1 MNLLVLGCSIR
12 IFRYSFPPPRKVHSE
27 SQEQSLFFFHFD
39 SFCYGNAM
47 QEVGK
52 KVVFNDEKSFFL
64 CYVKLMKTRYLK
76 VGNVRRR
83 LSVSDGK
90 IPTVGISLKAQTE
103 RINGLL
109 EGYLRHFSA
118 NQKDWSCWMLLSA
131 AIT

>member
-1 MNLLVLGCSIR
+1 
-12 IFRYSFPPPRKVHSE
+12 
-27 SQEQSLFFFHFD
+27 
-39 SFCYGNAM
+39 M
-47 QEVGK
+47 QEVVNQ
-52 KVVFNDEKSFFL
+52 VVSDDENFL

-109 EGYLRHFSA
+109 G
-118 NQKDWSCWMLLSA
+118 
-131 AIT
+131 

>member
-1 MNLLVLGCSIR
+1 MKENP
-12 IFRYSFPPPRKVHSE
+12 IF
-27 SQEQSLFFFHFD
+27 
-39 SFCYGNAM
+39 
-47 QEVGK
+47 
-52 KVVFNDEKSFFL
+52 
-64 CYVKLMKTRYLK
+64 YLK

-83 LSVSDGK
+83 LSVSDGQ

-118 NQKDWSCWMLLSA
+118 NQKDFRCWILLRA

>member
-1 MNLLVLGCSIR
+1 MMKR
-12 IFRYSFPPPRKVHSE
+12 
-27 SQEQSLFFFHFD
+27 
-39 SFCYGNAM
+39 A
-47 QEVGK
+47 
-52 KVVFNDEKSFFL
+52 FFL
-64 CYVKLMKTRYLK
+64 CYVKFMKTRYLK
-76 VGNVRRR
+76 VGNIRRR
-83 LSVSDGK
+83 LSVSDYQ

>member
-1 MNLLVLGCSIR
+1 MK
-12 IFRYSFPPPRKVHSE
+12 F
-27 SQEQSLFFFHFD
+27 
-39 SFCYGNAM
+39 
-47 QEVGK
+47 
-52 KVVFNDEKSFFL
+52 
-64 CYVKLMKTRYLK
+64 MKTRDFK

-83 LSVSDGK
+83 LSVSDGQ
-90 IPTVGISLKAQTE
+90 IPTVDISLKAQTE

>member
-1 MNLLVLGCSIR
+1 MVMQCKRSEIR
-12 IFRYSFPPPRKVHSE
+12 
-27 SQEQSLFFFHFD
+27 LFLMMKRAF
-39 SFCYGNAM
+39 M
-47 QEVGK
+47 
-52 KVVFNDEKSFFL
+52 L
-64 CYVKLMKTRYLK
+64 CEIYETRYLK

-83 LSVSDGK
+83 LSVSDGQ

>member
-1 MNLLVLGCSIR
+1 
-12 IFRYSFPPPRKVHSE
+12 
-27 SQEQSLFFFHFD
+27 
-39 SFCYGNAM
+39 M

-83 LSVSDGK
+83 LSVCDGK
-90 IPTVGISLKAQTE
+90 IATVGISLKAQTE

>member
-1 MNLLVLGCSIR
+1 M
-12 IFRYSFPPPRKVHSE
+12 
-27 SQEQSLFFFHFD
+27 
-39 SFCYGNAM
+39 
-47 QEVGK
+47 
-52 KVVFNDEKSFFL
+52 
-64 CYVKLMKTRYLK
+64 KLMKTRYLK

-109 EGYLRHFSA
+109 EGVKLSHFSA

>member
-1 MNLLVLGCSIR
+1 MQYKR
-12 IFRYSFPPPRKVHSE
+12 SE
-27 SQEQSLFFFHFD
+27 IKLFLMMKR
-39 SFCYGNAM
+39 A
-47 QEVGK
+47 
-52 KVVFNDEKSFFL
+52 FL

-76 VGNVRRR
+76 VGNVIRR

-90 IPTVGISLKAQTE
+90 IPMVGISLKAQTE

>member
-1 MNLLVLGCSIR
+1 
-12 IFRYSFPPPRKVHSE
+12 
-27 SQEQSLFFFHFD
+27 
-39 SFCYGNAM
+39 M
-47 QEVGK
+47 QEVGNQ
-52 KVVFNDEKSFFL
+52 VVSDDEKSFFIFML
-64 CYVKLMKTRYLK
+64 CEIFEKKILYLK

-90 IPTVGISLKAQTE
+90 IPMVGISLKAQTE
-103 RINGLL
+103 RRNGLL